1 MITGTFNKIPRKK
14 NSHGYGFARTWSEN
28 LSVDINH
35 DGEYTEVLYLDHG
48 VNFGGSLNLF
58 SGFDDKL
65 EKRINNFLQ
74 ASVIY
79 SLDIDMPDYGAMLKK
94 RKDVDDKEW
103 CDTISEKCR
112 SAITL
117 RSSQLFQPW
126 ISIGDSHTAAYSPP
140 SSAVIKTDGLTLNG
154 QIETSFEY
162 VKRHL
167 TDTMDNRPR
176 GRPLHGV
183 TMSFGNIDIR
193 HHLVRLFP
201 DINDRNEAVM
211 DMLRKWKIFGEI
223 IKTDMGIEVEYSTPW
238 PIEYEERKLPK
249 TGYYKDQPF
258 WGTRDERIQTL
269 KCWIH
274 QMDRFKMNRVR
285 YPEEWLSM
293 NGERYAK
300 DKMESVSSVH
310 LSPEVYRRKEWGN
323 NHVQLSDFMV

>member
-58 SGFDDKL
+58 SGFNEDL

-74 ASVIY
+74 ANVIY

-94 RKDVDDKEW
+94 RKDVKDKEW
-103 CDTISEKCR
+103 CDKISDKCAQVKPLK
-112 SAITL
+112 STD
-117 RSSQLFQPW
+117 LFELPW
-126 ISIGDSHTAAYSPP
+126 LTIGDSHTAAYAPHNSM
-140 SSAVIKTDGLTLNG
+140 VIKTDGLTLNG
-154 QIETSFEY
+154 QINNNFEY
-162 VKRHL
+162 VRSHMAECDPK
-167 TDTMDNRPR
+167 
-176 GRPLHGV
+176 GI

-193 HHLVRLFP
+193 HHVCRLNV
-201 DINDRNEAVM
+201 DIRE
-211 DMLRKWKIFGEI
+211 MLQKWKEFG
-223 IKTDMGIEVEYSTPW
+223 DSLGIPVEYSTPW
-238 PIEYEERKLPK
+238 PIETEERRLPK
-249 TGYYKDQPF
+249 TGYYKDKPF
-258 WGTRDERIQTL
+258 WGTRWQRMDAVTEWTTTMDELGMQ
-269 KCWIH
+269 
-274 QMDRFKMNRVR
+274 RVK
-285 YPEEWLSM
+285 YPEEWLLL

-300 DKMESVSSVH
+300 EKMESVSSVH